1 MNKYIYILLLL
12 LIVQRTELF
21 SQTDTSK
28 LSADTTDLRNVF
40 QEEILMEDSKDES
53 EDSKLFDL
61 LDNLKRNPYDI
72 NKVTQDELN
81 NIPFLNSI
89 IAKKIIDYR
98 KQNKVF
104 KSKRALL
111 NVEGMTEDLY
121 EKIKIYLIVRQSS
134 KDIIIDET
142 GNKFSVS
149 DVNRFLSF
157 RTRLR
162 SRFIQDLQPKAG
174 YLDGKYEGSR
184 SKIYNQIN
192 SKFLK
197 LNYKLEANLT
207 IEKDAGE
214 KNLTDF
220 VSGFLEIKDYSFI
233 KEAVAGDYTLNFA
246 QGLSLW
252 SSLSFSKGIDA
263 VSPVKKKGKGVDG
276 YSSVNEVQ
284 FFRGGAAK
292 FAFSDFNLNLFYSDN
307 YYDATID
314 TTQDEVSS
322 FYYDGYHRTSSEI
335 DRKNS
340 AKEKLFGGRVTYE
353 KGSLKLG
360 STYWTS
366 TFSKPI
372 TDDSVK
378 ILYNFSGTKAN
389 MLGFDYDFIFKNM
402 NLYGEIARS
411 QSNSVAGIG
420 SLQMTFFRFA
430 DILLLYRNYPKDF
443 APVHSFGFGER
454 NGETNNER
462 GFYAG
467 ISLKPFKGLNINSYF
482 DQYEFPYRTYYNPVP
497 TSGNDFLTNI
507 EWKAAKGLVLN
518 LKYKNENK
526 EDTRTV
532 QDEYGREV
540 KRIDNRNQLNVRA
553 GLIYQVT
560 DRFRVRSRFEYVNVD
575 YKNFGGDNKGML
587 FFSDI
592 RIIPVTG
599 LSFDIRYIIF
609 DTDDYDSRIYEF
621 ENDIKGVMSNV
632 ALYGKG
638 RRVYAVLKYKPFP
651 YTELSAKY
659 AETFT
664 DGVKST
670 GSGNDEIRNDI
681 NNKLSIG
688 LELFF

>member
-1 MNKYIYILLLL
+1 MKKYIYILF
-12 LIVQRTELF
+12 LILVLHNTDLF

-28 LSADTTDLRNVF
+28 SSADTTDLRDNL
-40 QEEILMEDSKDES
+40 QEEILMEDSKDEN

-61 LDNLKRNPYDI
+61 LDNLKRNPYDL
-72 NKVTQDELN
+72 NKVTLDELN
-81 NIPFLNSI
+81 DIPFLNSI

-98 KQNKVF
+98 QKNKVF

-121 EKIKIYLIVRQSS
+121 DKIKIYLIVRQSS

-149 DVNRFLSF
+149 DPGRFLSF
-157 RTRLR
+157 KNRLR
-162 SRFIQDLQPKAG
+162 SRFIQELQPKTG
-174 YLDGKYEGSR
+174 YLTGKYEGSR
-184 SKIYNQIN
+184 PKIYNQIN
-192 SKFLK
+192 SKLLK
-197 LNYKLEANLT
+197 LDYKLEANLT
-207 IEKDAGE
+207 VEKDAGE
-214 KNLTDF
+214 KNLADF
-220 VSGFLEIKDYSFI
+220 VSGYLELKDYKFI

-246 QGLSLW
+246 QGLSMW

-263 VSPVKKKGKGVDG
+263 VSPLKKKGKGVDG

-292 FAFSDFNLNLFYSDN
+292 FAFSDFNLNVFYSDN
-307 YYDATID
+307 YYDATVD
-314 TTQDEVSS
+314 TTNDEISS
-322 FYYDGYHRTSSEI
+322 FYVDGYHRTSSEI
-335 DRKNS
+335 RRKNS
-340 AKEKLFGGRVTYE
+340 AKEKLFGGRLTYE

-366 TFSKPI
+366 TFSKPLS
-372 TDDSVK
+372 DDSVK
-378 ILYNFSGTKAN
+378 ILYNFSGTKAD
-389 MLGFDYDFIFKNM
+389 MIGFDYDFIYKNL
-402 NLYGEIARS
+402 NFYGEIARS
-411 QSNSVAGIG
+411 QSNSIAAI
-420 SLQMTFFRFA
+420 SSMQMTFFRFA
-430 DILLLYRNYPKDF
+430 DILLLYRNYPIDF

-454 NGETNNER
+454 NGETKNER

-467 ISLKPFKGLNINSYF
+467 ISMKPLKGLSINSYF
-482 DQYEFPYRTYYNPVP
+482 DQYEFPYRTYFNPVP

-507 EWKAAKGLVLN
+507 EWKAAKGLVVS
-518 LKYKNENK
+518 LKYKNESK
-526 EDTRTV
+526 EESRTV
-532 QDEYGREV
+532 KDNYGRDV
-540 KRIDNRNQLNVRA
+540 KRIDDRNQINVRA

-560 DRFRVRSRFEYVNVD
+560 ERVRVRSRFEYVNVD
-575 YKNFGGDNKGML
+575 YENFGGDNKGML

-592 RIIPVTG
+592 RIIPFAG
-599 LSFDIRYIIF
+599 LSLDMRYIVF

-638 RRVYAVLKYKPFP
+638 RRLYAVVKYKPFP
-651 YTELSAKY
+651 FTEISAKY

-670 GSGNDEIRNDI
+670 GSGNDEIRNNI
-681 NNKLSIG
+681 NNKLSVG
-688 LELFF
+688 LELNF